1 MKFNTILGENFVDPG
16 VHTDAVGHGTA
27 VAGIAMSMPYGVA
40 KKATSI
46 ALGVNDP
53 LNHRPVKE

>member
-1 MKFNTILGENFVDPG
+1 MDPG